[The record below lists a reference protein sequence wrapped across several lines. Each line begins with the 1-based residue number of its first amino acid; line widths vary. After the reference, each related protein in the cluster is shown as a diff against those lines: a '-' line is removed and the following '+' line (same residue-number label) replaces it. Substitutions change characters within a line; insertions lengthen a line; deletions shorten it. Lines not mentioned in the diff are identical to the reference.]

1 LLVLCAI
8 FASQL
13 LLIILTEQRGGGGKM
28 NPADPDFKNN
38 SLFADLFNKQRGT
51 GATRVDTL

>member
-1 LLVLCAI
+1 
-8 FASQL
+8 
-13 LLIILTEQRGGGGKM
+13 M